1 MHRRLLALARDLRVA
16 LTLTI
21 LSGLFI
27 GLLAIGQAYLVSAT
41 VNDVFLE
48 KQTLLQ
54 VAHWMQLLFIVIA
67 ARGLLTWLN
76 EVAANAVAVR
86 VKSNLRERLFAHI
99 LALVPLSAEVNAPV
113 N

>member
-1 MHRRLLALARDLRVA
+1 MHPRLLALARNSRFA
-16 LTLTI
+16 LALTI

-48 KQTLLQ
+48 KQTWIQ

-76 EVAANAVAVR
+76 EVSANAIAVR
-86 VKSNLRERLFAHI
+86 VKSNLRKRLFAQ
-99 LALVPLSAEVNAPV
+99 S
-113 N
+113 